1 MNDATEPRAAEP
13 PRAAS
18 GGGWAEGLRTRTIYG
33 ALLAAIAGAGILMG
47 DVAFAFL
54 VAFCAAAMGSEWTR
68 LSSAGRFGP
77 PGWLAVLVPLACI
90 ALAHLDRTDAA
101 LALAT
106 FGAAVALVIARA
118 MSRPTPAWAAAGVLY
133 VALPVVAL
141 VWLRG
146 HDASGERMILW
157 LVLAVAASDTGAFF
171 AGRLIGG
178 PLLAPRISP
187 KKTWAGLGGAVASS
201 ACVGLVVSALDG
213 QAPPALLLAAAGAVL
228 AVVAQAGDLA
238 ESAFKRHF
246 GAKDASGL
254 IPGHGGMMDRVDG
267 LVAAAACLAVFQ
279 WASAG
284 AVLAWR

>member
-1 MNDATEPRAAEP
+1 M
-13 PRAAS
+13 
-18 GGGWAEGLRTRTIYG
+18 
-33 ALLAAIAGAGILMG
+33 AAIAGAGILMG

-54 VAFCAAAMGSEWTR
+54 VAFCAAAMASEWTR
-68 LSSAGRFGP
+68 LSSAGRFGL

-90 ALAHLDRTDAA
+90 ALAHLDRTAAA

-106 FGAAVALVIARA
+106 FGAAMALAIARA
-118 MSRPTPAWAAAGVLY
+118 MSRPAPAWAAAGVLY

-187 KKTWAGLGGAVASS
+187 KKTWA
-201 ACVGLVVSALDG
+201 
-213 QAPPALLLAAAGAVL
+213 
-228 AVVAQAGDLA
+228 
-238 ESAFKRHF
+238 
-246 GAKDASGL
+246 
-254 IPGHGGMMDRVDG
+254 
-267 LVAAAACLAVFQ
+267 
-279 WASAG
+279 
-284 AVLAWR
+284 

>member
-1 MNDATEPRAAEP
+1 MIDIPGLQFDLGEDVQMLRETLRAFVAREITPRAAEIDRSDCFP
-13 PRAAS
+13 MDLWAKFGELGVLGLTVSESYGGTDLGYLAHVVAMEEISRGSAS
-18 GGGWAEGLRTRTIYG
+18 VGLSYG
-33 ALLAAIAGAGILMG
+33 AHSNLCVNQIFRNG
-47 DVAFAFL
+47 
-54 VAFCAAAMGSEWTR
+54 
-68 LSSAGRFGP
+68 
-77 PGWLAVLVPLACI
+77 
-90 ALAHLDRTDAA
+90 
-101 LALAT
+101 
-106 FGAAVALVIARA
+106 
-118 MSRPTPAWAAAGVLY
+118 TPAQRERY
-133 VALPVVAL
+133 LPGL
-141 VWLRG
+141 
-146 HDASGERMILW
+146 I
-157 LVLAVAASDTGAFF
+157 